1 MYIPPQGVY
10 FQLVAHDSQHVLFSR
25 DNADPEF
32 GHDKGPVYP
41 HHFFTLIHGT
51 GSRAGLYAIKSKETG
66 KVLFSR
72 TSVEPF
78 IGHVHGNGA
87 YNDNWFT
94 LEEGSGT
101 YANLFRL
108 LCPSTGVVI
117 YSRTSPVPQV
127 GVCTRSEINS
137 DQYFSFAFEDMVFR
151 RVEYDVASGKI
162 SNVTSH
168 VLADHTLRNDS
179 CHEQAVTFGFSE
191 NITHTSTFEYMTG
204 CTITVGTE
212 FSAGIPFVSNGKI
225 NIEASQNNEWKFGIQ
240 NTFSKTYTA
249 QFPGLKA
256 GSHETVRAMSSVKLG
271 MLEVPYT
278 MYLVLKGNSE
288 GAEMVTSGLWRGV
301 SSWELHHDI
310 M

>member
-1 MYIPPQGVY
+1 MYIPPQGIY
-10 FQLVAHDSQHVLFSR
+10 FRLVAHDSQHVLFSR
-25 DNADPEF
+25 NDAYVEF
-32 GHDKGPVYP
+32 GHDKGPVGP

-51 GSRAGLYAIKSKETG
+51 GTRAGLYAIKGKETG
-66 KVLFSR
+66 NVLFSR
-72 TSVEPF
+72 ISKEPF
-78 IGHVHGNGA
+78 VGHVHGDGT

-108 LCPSTGVVI
+108 LCPATGVVI
-117 YSRTSPVPQV
+117 CSRPSPVSEV
-127 GVCTRSEINS
+127 GVCTQAKINP
-137 DQYFSFAFEDMVFR
+137 DQYFGFAFEDMVVR

-179 CHEQAVTFGFSE
+179 YHEQAVAFGFSE
-191 NITHTSTFEYMTG
+191 NITHTPTFEYRSG
-204 CTITVGTE
+204 FTIIVGTE
-212 FSAGIPFVSNGKI
+212 FSARIPFVSNGKI
-225 NIEASQNNEWKFGIQ
+225 NIEASHSNEWKFGTQ

-256 GSHETVRAMSSVKLG
+256 GPKQTVRAVSSVKLG
-271 MLEVPYT
+271 TLEVPYT
-278 MYLVLKGNSE
+278 TYLVSKSE
-288 GAEMVTSGLWRGV
+288 GVEMVTSGLWRGV